1 MFQSD
6 QKRFYVEINNGLES
20 KVDKVIPDAD
30 ESIKFWSE
38 IWDNGIEH
46 NKDSE
51 WLHEMKQGI
60 GYLNQND
67 LKINK
72 EDITKQIA
80 EQLDEILNGKAELP
94 QWITYGRTVLCLK
107 DPSRGNAVD
116 NFRPISCLPLMWKLM
131 TGVIA
136 ESMYTF
142 LEINDVLLNEQ
153 KGCRRKTRGTKDQL
167 IKTGAEIKTEWQKQ
181 NHGDEYLGCCAAE
194 VRSWCFE
201 MVKR

>member
-6 QKRFYVEINNGLES
+6 QKRFYVEINNGQDS
-20 KVDKVIPDAD
+20 KVDKVIPDAG

-72 EDITKQIA
+72 EDITKQCKKIPNWKAPGLDGIQGYWIKKITSCHQRIA

-131 TGVIA
+131 TGVCRVFRL
-136 ESMYTF
+136 YF
-142 LEINDVLLNEQ
+142 L
-153 KGCRRKTRGTKDQL
+153 TKY
-167 IKTGAEIKTEWQKQ
+167 E
-181 NHGDEYLGCCAAE
+181 
-194 VRSWCFE
+194 
-201 MVKR
+201 